1 MFASGFWTPM
11 NPLQDVTTHG
21 QHACHMLQGTA
32 RVDRQGRYLSADD
45 TYVRSFGHRSTDLIG
60 SDWKSILHPE
70 DIAEAMRAY
79 REMQASDFGEFT
91 SHGLTASRVGLSMRV
106 LLIKDYD
113 RQKVFSGHFCFVRGT
128 RVQSLNESG
137 VCEGEKIFH
146 IALEDSPF
154 GGLLVDPVCGF
165 IRTNRTLREMLGYV
179 GLELLGKDL
188 ADITFSEDFD
198 TSANLA
204 CQVVS
209 GARSGYKL
217 NTRIVRKDGI
227 ALWSNLCARV
237 IRNPSGLPI
246 YAIVLVRDL
255 VTAREHGVAIQER
268 AERTGPR
275 YEARDSAIPE
285 QGLDGYCFVDPTTK
299 KVVDASR
306 LFLQMIGYSRS
317 EITRFT
323 LYDIISARV
332 EAIDSDVG
340 EALSAHTHSIAEW
353 PLLRKDG
360 SVIPVEVHSSAV
372 YHSGVLELR
381 MAFRDISERKRLEEQ
396 LRHTLTMEALG
407 RFAGGIAHDF
417 NNLLVGVLG
426 YSTMLEEK
434 LQHNQPLLRMAH
446 QITGVALRAREL
458 TAQILSLS
466 RRQVLPTDVL
476 DMNIVVKAAEGLLQ
490 RIIGEDIELIC
501 ELNPALGRVR
511 ANPGQIDQVILNL
524 AANSRDAMPGGGTLL
539 LKTSD
544 VHVDYALTSRLPGL
558 VVGNYV
564 LLTIQ
569 DTGAGMDP
577 ATLSHI
583 FEPFYTT
590 KDVGVGTGLGLS
602 TVYGI
607 VQQLGGCI
615 TVHSQSGRG
624 TTFEVYLPR
633 VEEQPSLFKS
643 TESETL
649 PVASPIILVVED
661 EITVRSLIEDILKP
675 QGYVV
680 LSAENSQRALA
691 LASEETRQIKLLITD
706 VIMPGM
712 PGPELATQLRQL
724 RPDTRVLYMS
734 GYSNNEIVRRTQLGD
749 SEAFIQKPFTPQEFS
764 NKVRETLSPKGT
776 ADHHV

>member
-1 MFASGFWTPM
+1 MIEGA
-11 NPLQDVTTHG
+11 
-21 QHACHMLQGTA
+21 A
-32 RVDRQGRYLSADD
+32 RVDSQGCYLSADD

-60 SDWKSILHPE
+60 SDWKSIIRPE
-70 DIAEAMRAY
+70 DIAEAIRAY
-79 REMQASDFGEFT
+79 REMQVSDFGEFT
-91 SHGLTASRVGLSMRV
+91 SHGLTASGVGLSNRV

-113 RQKVFSGHFCFVRGT
+113 RQKVFSGHFCFVQGT
-128 RVQSLNESG
+128 RVQSLGESG
-137 VCEGEKIFH
+137 VREGEKIFH

-198 TSANLA
+198 TSADLA

-217 NTRIVRKDGI
+217 NTRILRKDGI

-237 IRNPSGLPI
+237 IRNSNGLPI

-255 VTAREHGVAIQER
+255 VATQEHGVAIREL
-268 AERTGPR
+268 AERIGPR
-275 YEARDSAIPE
+275 YDARDSEILE
-285 QGLDGYCFVDPTTK
+285 EGSDGFCFVDPTSK
-299 KVVDASR
+299 KILDASR
-306 LFLQMIGYSRS
+306 LFLRMSGYGRS

-323 LYDIISARV
+323 LYDIISVRAEV
-332 EAIDSDVG
+332 VDSDVG
-340 EALSAHTHSIAEW
+340 EALSAQVLSIAEW

-360 SVIPVEVHSSAV
+360 SIIPVEVNSSWV
-372 YHSGVLELR
+372 YYSGVLVLR
-381 MAFRDISERKRLEEQ
+381 MVVRDISERKRLEEQ
-396 LRHTLTMEALG
+396 LRHAVTMEALG

-434 LQHNQPLLRMAH
+434 LELEHNEPLLRMAH

-466 RRQVLPTDVL
+466 RRQVLSTDVL
-476 DMNIVVKAAEGLLQ
+476 DINIVVKAAEGLLH
-490 RIIGEDIELIC
+490 RIIGEDIELVC
-501 ELNPALGRVR
+501 DLYPALGRVR

-544 VHVDYALTSRLPGL
+544 VHVDYAFASRFPSL

-564 LLTIQ
+564 LLTIR
-569 DTGAGMDP
+569 DTGVGMDP
-577 ATLSHI
+577 VTLSHI

-607 VQQLGGCI
+607 IQQLGGCI
-615 TVHSQSGRG
+615 TVDSQPGRG
-624 TTFEVYLPR
+624 TTFEIYLPR
-633 VEEQPSLFKS
+633 VEEQASLFKS
-643 TESETL
+643 TESGTPPL
-649 PVASPIILVVED
+649 ASPVILVVED

-691 LASEETRQIKLLITD
+691 LANDELRPIQLLITD
-706 VIMPGM
+706 IIMPGM
-712 PGPELATQLRQL
+712 PGPELATQLRNL

-734 GYSNNEIVRRTQLGD
+734 GYSNNEIVRRAQLGNF
-749 SEAFIQKPFTPQEFS
+749 EPFIQKPFTPEEFS
-764 NKVRETLSPKGT
+764 KKVRETLNAKRT
-776 ADHHV
+776 ADDHL